1 MKKITKFINQIIK
14 DTKDRMVCDA
24 IILMTVL
31 FSLIFGTVAILGYIG
46 SLCNFG
52 PNLDFFAR
60 GSWIFIVLMAIGS
73 VSYIVCYL
81 AKAVYSFIL
90 YLIKVW
96 KSL

>member
-24 IILMTVL
+24 ILLMAFL
-31 FSLIFGTVAILGYIG
+31 FSFFFGIISILSYIG

-52 PNLDFFAR
+52 PNLDFFER
-60 GSWIFIVLMAIGS
+60 GSWVFTVLMAIGS
-73 VSYIVCYL
+73 VAYIVCYF

>member
-24 IILMTVL
+24 ILLIVISFSFL
-31 FSLIFGTVAILGYIG
+31 FSVISTLSWIG
-46 SLCNFG
+46 SLINFG
-52 PNLDFFAR
+52 ENLDFFEK
-60 GSWIFIVLMAIGS
+60 GCWLLILLMAILS
-73 VSYIVCYL
+73 VVTIVYTIFQVL
-81 AKAVYSFIL
+81 YNFTL